1 MLDSFVNC
9 PVMCHNSK
17 FNRNKSRFSF
27 VIREKSL
34 SLQRV

>member
-17 FNRNKSRFSF
+17 FNRNKSRFFFCNS
-27 VIREKSL
+27 
-34 SLQRV
+34 